1 MRTYAI
7 GDIHGMCDLLR
18 EALAWIAQDAGDEPC
33 RVVFL
38 GDYVDR
44 GPSSR
49 QVVAILRKGPPAG
62 QEWVCLKGNHEDLMA
77 KTLDERVADRRDAGS
92 LWEENGGAATIA
104 SYRCMGELDDL
115 VLFSDGDWARGL
127 PLRFEDEHR
136 HYVHAGF
143 RPGVPL
149 EAQAERD
156 MLWIR
161 REFEECP
168 VDFGKSVVHGH
179 TANDQPE
186 VKRGRIN
193 LDTGAC
199 FWGRLTVARWLAD
212 ERVPHFEFFD
222 TAERRAE
229 AA

>member
-18 EALAWIAQDAGDEPC
+18 EVLAWIAQDTAGHPC

-62 QEWVCLKGNHEDLMA
+62 QEWVCLKGNHDDFMA
-77 KTLDERVADRRDAGS
+77 RALAGNENARELWMCNGGPATLRSYGGDERALNVHAKW
-92 LWEENGGAATIA
+92 LQ
-104 SYRCMGELDDL
+104 
-115 VLFSDGDWARGL
+115 GL
-127 PLRFEDEHR
+127 PYRFEDEHR
-136 HYVHAGF
+136 HYVHGGF
-143 RPGVPL
+143 SPTAPIAHQDPDTWL
-149 EAQAERD
+149 WLKMER
-156 MLWIR
+156 
-161 REFEECP
+161 FETEP
-168 VDFGKSVVHGH
+168 VFDKILVHGH
-179 TANDQPE
+179 VANDCPE

-199 FWGRLTVARWLAD
+199 FWGRLTVARWIAD
-212 ERVPHFEFFD
+212 EAVPHFQFFD
-222 TAERRAE
+222 TAARRLE
-229 AA
+229 DAA

>member
-18 EALAWIAQDAGDEPC
+18 EALAWIAQDAGNEPC

-49 QVVAILRKGPPAG
+49 QVVETLMRGAER
-62 QEWVCLKGNHEDLMA
+62 QEWVCLKGNHDDFMA
-77 KTLDERVADRRDAGS
+77 RALAGNESARELWMVNGGPATLRSYGDDERTLHAHAKWLSER
-92 LWEENGGAATIA
+92 
-104 SYRCMGELDDL
+104 
-115 VLFSDGDWARGL
+115 
-127 PLRFEDEHR
+127 PHRFEDEHR
-136 HYVHAGF
+136 HYVHGGF
-143 RPGVPL
+143 SPRRPI
-149 EAQAERD
+149 AEQD
-156 MLWIR
+156 PDTWLWIKMER
-161 REFEECP
+161 FEDDP
-168 VDFGKSVVHGH
+168 IFDKKVIHGH
-179 TANDQPE
+179 VANERPE
-186 VKRGRIN
+186 VTRGCIN

-222 TAERRAE
+222 TAARRAE